1 MNPIPNPY
9 PNPIPNSNPPPI
21 DPYYSSYAQNP
32 NTQFSLQPLHYV
44 YTNPSDAAS
53 SANALRPPGVD
64 SYPSL
69 TSFPQP
75 NPLSYVQADA
85 SGYYLDPNLQIWAAK
100 EAIQQYGTDPAGY
113 GGAVAVMIPQGATE
127 QLAVAHQ
134 ESTVWTNLAFQLQGN
149 GALKKHQKKT
159 KVVQSAY
166 CEVCKVDC
174 NSNEVL
180 DQHKLGKKHRKNM
193 EKLQAAAAGPSA
205 SSVSCNLIIGPKE
218 DPDKVKVGNGQK
230 GQKGKR
236 KAAAPAEDLETKRRK
251 IVEGGAAA
259 EAIRVCAICNVVCN
273 SENVYNYHLTG
284 RKHAAMLKKH
294 GVRMV
299 SAS

>member
-1 MNPIPNPY
+1 MVVIVSV
-9 PNPIPNSNPPPI
+9 ILGSV
-21 DPYYSSYAQNP
+21 DACFYSFAHAHVEFERQIVCCQ
-32 NTQFSLQPLHYV
+32 TSLCFYLF
-44 YTNPSDAAS
+44 
-53 SANALRPPGVD
+53 ALFLFFFFF
-64 SYPSL
+64 YFLCFYIIIYSL
-69 TSFPQP
+69 II
-75 NPLSYVQADA
+75 LL
-85 SGYYLDPNLQIWAAK
+85 YLQ
-100 EAIQQYGTDPAGY
+100 
-113 GGAVAVMIPQGATE
+113 AVMIPQGATE

-134 ESTVWTNLAFQLQGN
+134 ESTMWTNLAFQLQGN

-218 DPDKVKVGNGQK
+218 DPDKGKVGNGQK

-299 SAS
+299 SAA